1 MDSSRFMAIGFQLN
15 LNFGFGGNCNLAT
28 CNGAHFRVT
37 YITYCNGS
45 HFCVTPFQII
55 LNLITKLFPIPLHF
69 LFTDHNQIGK
79 VFIQILGNI
88 FNKAKE
94 KQCKDQARQACSL
107 FCISLNKQFARQR
120 HCLDHQGT
128 IQTIKRT
135 TNCNFNI
142 VLEYFVTTDT
152 TLSAHLRF

>member
-1 MDSSRFMAIGFQLN
+1 MDSSRFMVIILGLGAIVMV
-15 LNFGFGGNCNLAT
+15 T

-79 VFIQILGNI
+79 VFIQIPGNI

-94 KQCKDQARQACSL
+94 KQCKDQGRQAYLL
-107 FCISLNKQFARQR
+107 FCISLNKQNKQFARQR

-152 TLSAHLRF
+152 TFSAQHPI